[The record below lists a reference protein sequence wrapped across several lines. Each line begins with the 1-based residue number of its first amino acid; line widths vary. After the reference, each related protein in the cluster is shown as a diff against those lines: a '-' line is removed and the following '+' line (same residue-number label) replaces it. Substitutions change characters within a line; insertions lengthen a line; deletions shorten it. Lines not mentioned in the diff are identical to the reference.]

1 MQGGVMTIGFGI
13 HPMTAR
19 VDRRSIRVAN
29 LSAVIKAGTSDCF

>member
-1 MQGGVMTIGFGI
+1 MQGGVMIIGFGI

>member
-1 MQGGVMTIGFGI
+1 MIIGFGI

-29 LSAVIKAGTSDCF
+29 LSAVIQAGTSDCF